1 MLLLRVLLQSA
12 VRWVRS
18 SAVVCGRQN
27 RHSNCNNFS
36 PLIVVIIIIIRPS
49 HSPHV
54 SPAVEG
60 RRRTG
65 TALGGAWAGK
75 NHLPPPPPDVAFQMS
90 SINVKRANSR
100 VKLGPSFAFRGER
113 RVPAPGVRCSV

>member
-1 MLLLRVLLQSA
+1 MLLVLQPAVGAVFCGGLRSTESALQL
-12 VRWVRS
+12 
-18 SAVVCGRQN
+18 QQL
-27 RHSNCNNFS
+27 F

-75 NHLPPPPPDVAFQMS
+75 NHLPPPPDVAFQMS